1 MFRLFEELRAQ
12 CSILFHLKFYSM
24 AGGVGNLVQ
33 IRSTLFTGNRG
44 YTGGPGDYGAA
55 VALSL
60 LNPLVERSNFP
71 RHEITDW

>member
-1 MFRLFEELRAQ
+1 
-12 CSILFHLKFYSM
+12 M